1 MASDSNNVAAMSNM
15 SITIHTRT
23 PNSVQSTKSFDGFF
37 TSEGGDVEIRAIF
50 QGHQV
55 NGKVASQV
63 MVLACPFWKKFIY
76 PLWTTSDSVQPMTI
90 DFTED
95 DGCALKILLRATH
108 LQSNSVPVTPRVD
121 TLFQLAML
129 YSAKWLYIAWAFG
142 NAGLYMDI
150 TLKMA
155 ISYSDTIA
163 SSIDGS
169 GIKVWGYMPDKS
181 LDLMKQASNYTIKRV
196 LDVIYNEA
204 KKYSDG
210 YKSAVC

>member
-129 YSAKWLYIAWAFG
+129 CEKLDCLAVIKPRI
-142 NAGLYMDI
+142 
-150 TLKMA
+150 
-155 ISYSDTIA
+155 DTIA

-181 LDLMKQASNYTIKRV
+181 LDLMKQASKYTIKRV

>member
-1 MASDSNNVAAMSNM
+1 MASDSNHVAAMSNM

-37 TSEGGDVEIRAIF
+37 TSEVGDVEIRAIF

-55 NGKVASQV
+55 NGKV
-63 MVLACPFWKKFIY
+63 WKKFIY
-76 PLWTTSDSVQPMTI
+76 PPWTTSDSVQPMTI

-108 LQSNSVPVTPRVD
+108 LQSNSVPVTPRVG
-121 TLFQLAML
+121 TLFQLAMHCEKL
-129 YSAKWLYIAWAFG
+129 DCLALIKPRMSGWVPATVDSRFCKWLYIAWAFG
-142 NAGLYMDI
+142 DVGLYKDI

-155 ISYSDTIA
+155 MLYSDTIA

-181 LDLMKQASNYTIKRV
+181 LDLTKQASKCTIKRV
-196 LDVIYNEA
+196 LDV
-204 KKYSDG
+204 
-210 YKSAVC
+210 V